1 VVENARGFHI
11 MEEHDDNHHSGSR
24 AFTSALSGTQ
34 DVVRRRCCPT
44 PSVDFAYV
52 APSCPPPEAQPP
64 VTPAGTAVIG
74 ADQGSPAGNTWSTE
88 SLTQR
93 ADGARGSLPRAL
105 ALAADLGDTVPL
117 PGSGRT
123 SETWHVLSML
133 AAADLTVARVVEP
146 HLDALAILDQA
157 DSGQADAGTWGVFA
171 AEAPGPALTAEQGP
185 AGTWTLT
192 GTKPWC
198 SLAGYLDHAVVTAH
212 VDGGRRAFA
221 VDLRADGVTPEP
233 ADGWVSRGLPLVTS
247 CSVTFETVGATPVG
261 GTDWYLTRDGFAW
274 GGIGVAACWY
284 GGALGVARTVLAAA
298 RKRTPDQIGLMH
310 LGRVDTAL
318 HETRTLLA
326 HAAHAVDAGQAA
338 GRDGALLAAR
348 VRASAFRSAELVLET
363 AAHGLGP
370 APLAFDEQHAA
381 RAADL
386 QLYLRQHH
394 AERDDA
400 ALGRR
405 VLDLM
410 DGGDLQW

>member
-1 VVENARGFHI
+1 
-11 MEEHDDNHHSGSR
+11 M
-24 AFTSALSGTQ
+24 T
-34 DVVRRRCCPT
+34 
-44 PSVDFAYV
+44 
-52 APSCPPPEAQPP
+52 PPET
-64 VTPAGTAVIG
+64 VIIG
-74 ADQGSPAGNTWSTE
+74 ADQGQPARNTWSTE
-88 SLTQR
+88 FLTRR
-93 ADGARGSLPRAL
+93 ADTARGSLDRAL
-105 ALAADLGDTVPL
+105 ALAAELGDRAPF
-117 PGSGRT
+117 PGAGRT
-123 SETWHVLSML
+123 AEGWQILTAL
-133 AAADLTVARVVEP
+133 AATDLTVARVVEP

-157 DSGQADAGTWGVFA
+157 DHRSAPSGTWGVFA
-171 AEAPGPALTAEQGP
+171 AEASGQALTAVQESG
-185 AGTWTLT
+185 GTWTLT

-198 SLAGYLDHAVVTAH
+198 SLAEHLDHAVVTAH

-221 VDLRADGVTPEP
+221 VDLRDDGVTPEP

-247 CSVTFETVGATPVG
+247 CSVTFDAVGATPVG

-310 LGRVDTAL
+310 LGRVDAAL

-326 HAAHAVDAGQAA
+326 HAADAVDSGRAAGQ
-338 GRDGALLAAR
+338 DGALLAAR
-348 VRASAFRSAELVLET
+348 VRASAFRSAELVLDA

-370 APLAFDEQHAA
+370 APLAFDEEHAA

-405 VLDLM
+405 VLDLVNE
-410 DGGDLQW
+410 GDLEW